1 MWYSPMP
8 DSVLYGA
15 IGVLSTALVALGT
28 IWVRA
33 HDKHMQWAAEKITE
47 HERLIALMQATSLE
61 VKDDIKEIKL
71 TLRDMSIRMIG
82 GSSPRSS

>member
-1 MWYSPMP
+1 MWYLPMP
-8 DSVLYGA
+8 EHVLYG
-15 IGVLSTALVALGT
+15 IISFLGLALIALGT

-71 TLRDMSIRMIG
+71 TLRDMSLRMIG
-82 GSSPRSS
+82 GSSPRNS